1 MKTMTM
7 DRRRLLQFA
16 TALGATALLP
26 RSAFADIISE
36 ATITGSAETTTGVA
50 KSGKLRI
57 GFSNGFSGNT
67 WRTMALAQMKNEAA
81 ANADAYELIIVDGQG
96 DVAKQVGDLDDL
108 IAQQVDAILVI
119 PNSGTAVVPALRKAE
134 RQGIMTVPF
143 NLPVEGDTYSAFTG
157 TDPKAKG
164 AILGARLNDM
174 LGGKGK
180 IVAFGGLPGNSYSAG
195 VWEGAISVF
204 APGIEVLAQKDGYW
218 EEDRAKIIMADLLAA
233 YPQIDGIFS
242 DGGQMAAGAVKA
254 MLDAG
259 RELVPVTGDDYNG
272 LLKLYE
278 SNKDD
283 HPKFNIALVSEPS
296 WEGVVAIRI
305 AQRLLAGETVPK
317 MQIIS
322 PTEINADNYK
332 DYIKPDLP
340 DGVFV
345 DTTLTDDELK
355 AMFS

>member
-1 MKTMTM
+1 M
-7 DRRRLLQFA
+7 
-16 TALGATALLP
+16 
-26 RSAFADIISE
+26 
-36 ATITGSAETTTGVA
+36 
-50 KSGKLRI
+50 
-57 GFSNGFSGNT
+57 
-67 WRTMALAQMKNEAA
+67 
-81 ANADAYELIIVDGQG
+81 
-96 DVAKQVGDLDDL
+96 
-108 IAQQVDAILVI
+108 
-119 PNSGTAVVPALRKAE
+119 
-134 RQGIMTVPF
+134 
-143 NLPVEGDTYSAFTG
+143 
-157 TDPKAKG
+157 
-164 AILGARLNDM
+164 
-174 LGGKGK
+174 
-180 IVAFGGLPGNSYSAG
+180 
-195 VWEGAISVF
+195 
-204 APGIEVLAQKDGYW
+204 
-218 EEDRAKIIMADLLAA
+218 
-233 YPQIDGIFS
+233 
-242 DGGQMAAGAVKA
+242 
-254 MLDAG
+254 
-259 RELVPVTGDDYNG
+259 VPVTGDDYNG